1 MELRTLGG
9 ETTATRRSTAPTL
22 SSPTTPC
29 KRSPISSCCWVGV
42 SDVDKPFQSNNL
54 FKSLM
59 VILCPRLKEVYIYA
73 TVPVPDTTLEFLGRL
88 IAPQLTK
95 IYVICEGGGVW

>member
-1 MELRTLGG
+1 
-9 ETTATRRSTAPTL
+9 
-22 SSPTTPC
+22 
-29 KRSPISSCCWVGV
+29 
-42 SDVDKPFQSNNL
+42 
-54 FKSLM
+54 M

-95 IYVICEGGGVW
+95 IYVICESGGVW